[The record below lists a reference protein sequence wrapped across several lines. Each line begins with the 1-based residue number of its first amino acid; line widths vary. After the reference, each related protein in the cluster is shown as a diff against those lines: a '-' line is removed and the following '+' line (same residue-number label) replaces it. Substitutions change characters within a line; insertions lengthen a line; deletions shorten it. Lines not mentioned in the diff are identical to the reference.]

1 MSLLDYD
8 GLDYH
13 TGKFKTWVKK
23 LLEGKSN
30 AGHKHTKSDITDFPN
45 LGTASSKDIA
55 SNGNASTTQV
65 VMGNDTRLTD
75 ARKASDVSAW
85 AKAAAKPTYT
95 ASEVGAYTKSE
106 TDTKLNSKINT
117 SLKGSA
123 NGLAELDSNGKVPS
137 TQLPSFVDD
146 VIEGYLS
153 SGKFYKESAHTTQI
167 SGESGK
173 IYIDLSTEKTY
184 RWSGSA
190 FVVISETLALG
201 ETSSTAYRGDRGKTA
216 YDHSQSTHARI
227 DATKVEKSSTNG
239 NIKINGTETNI
250 YTHPSGTN
258 PHGTTKSDVGL
269 GNVGN
274 FKAVSTVSN
283 QGLSDTEKSNAR
295 SNIGAQV
302 AGSYASSTHTHDDR
316 YYTESEIDSKLNGKA
331 NSSHTHTKSQITD
344 FPTSMPA
351 NGGNSTTV
359 NGHTVNSNVPANAK
373 FTDTT
378 YNIATTTANGLMSK
392 EHVSKLNNIQ
402 IKTYTSIESLGLS
415 GTPTVN
421 EIKLAMPLYSELLI
435 EVNFLASKTDSEGN
449 TLDNASCRIVKLNSD
464 GRAWAEAHGK
474 SDGKHYVMRLG
485 KSDSAPND
493 FTEIWEQIAMNS
505 DKTEDFYFMK
515 YYDYLQDP
523 SKNLFVKSTNIN
535 DKIESN
541 GRGFTRTT
549 DEPALLIKIRHD
561 NASTGNYWTG
571 FGILAKTKYGCIT
584 GTPGNAYSNID
595 TTDIAVETTPNGNT
609 VYVSHMASAW
619 TNNNYPC
626 TITTTNG
633 TIKSISEPV
642 YYLGTTTNKNKLNKF
657 ILAVADY
664 LLFDSND
671 ILPILNSFSK
681 NNLSADAI
689 TTSQLTVTDISHY
702 INDKSLYFKTGNDEA
717 GFINY
722 TTSNS
727 TIYSSGDTT
736 KTGVVGFHVGNSAY
750 NTRLEGDYL
759 YLYGGTMLSANTTLR
774 TGSDEKVKVF
784 TNDIES
790 DNDNLIK
797 LFDIINPKTYKYRYL
812 TNDKLN
818 IGFSA
823 QEVESAFLEL
833 GIKPEKYNILNIS
846 YNHML
851 NRGSDEE
858 DCKYYTKFMSI
869 AYSDLHN
876 LAILKIKDMEER
888 HTERLNS
895 LENKLE
901 MLEDKLGGVS

>member
-1 MSLLDYD
+1 MGEERLDYNGLGYYTGYVKDLVNKKSNEISDELIKAEKSYEPITKNLCSAIEGGITLTTANQLITAMYLDSGDYTLSFSCDSSIKSQYTIESVEDDMSPNGKLSSGD
-8 GLDYH
+8 GLIDVVQGSNVRKFHLSGLSFIAIRATEETEVYNMQIE
-13 TGKFKTWVKK
+13 TG
-23 LLEGKSN
+23 N
-30 AGHKHTKSDITDFPN
+30 
-45 LGTASSKDIA
+45 
-55 SNGNASTTQV
+55 
-65 VMGNDTRLTD
+65 
-75 ARKASDVSAW
+75 
-85 AKAAAKPTYT
+85 T
-95 ASEVGAYTKSE
+95 ASEYEEYIESLRTLT
-106 TDTKLNSKINT
+106 TDITLLQKENK
-117 SLKGSA
+117 
-123 NGLAELDSNGKVPS
+123 
-137 TQLPSFVDD
+137 D
-146 VIEGYLS
+146 V
-153 SGKFYKESAHTTQI
+153 
-167 SGESGK
+167 SGE
-173 IYIDLSTEKTY
+173 
-184 RWSGSA
+184 
-190 FVVISETLALG
+190 ISELEKNMQNMNTAL
-201 ETSSTAYRGDRGKTA
+201 S
-216 YDHSQSTHARI
+216 
-227 DATKVEKSSTNG
+227 
-239 NIKINGTETNI
+239 
-250 YTHPSGTN
+250 
-258 PHGTTKSDVGL
+258 
-269 GNVGN
+269 
-274 FKAVSTVSN
+274 
-283 QGLSDTEKSNAR
+283 
-295 SNIGAQV
+295 
-302 AGSYASSTHTHDDR
+302 
-316 YYTESEIDSKLNGKA
+316 GKA

-359 NGHTVNSNVPANAK
+359 NGHTVNSDVPANAK

-402 IKTYTSIESLGLS
+402 NDALGLKY
-415 GTPTVN
+415 
-421 EIKLAMPLYSELLI
+421 IY
-435 EVNFLASKTDSEGN
+435 
-449 TLDNASCRIVKLNSD
+449 NA
-464 GRAWAEAHGK
+464 GK
-474 SDGKHYVMRLG
+474 SDYGISSTGGTSANNSSVASNYFMLNAKDGGKTGMIQFTQPFDFRKSSRLLYNVSYYNSGALNQVRVYLGTSAGKNDLMSFDIPLTTGINSFSLPDSVKTRTETYVSFVCNIVSGNTGDIRFNQVYVDNLYQNCFD
-485 KSDSAPND
+485 KSN
-493 FTEIWEQIAMNS
+493 
-505 DKTEDFYFMK
+505 KTEDFYFMK

-549 DEPALLIKIRHD
+549 DEPALLIKIRYD

-584 GTPGNAYSNID
+584 GTQGNAYSNID

-671 ILPILNSFSK
+671 VLPILNSFSK
-681 NNLSADAI
+681 NNLSAYAI

-702 INDKSLYFKTGNDEA
+702 INDKSLYFKTGNGEA

-722 TTSNS
+722 STIYT

>member
-1 MSLLDYD
+1 MSVLDYE

-13 TGKFKTWVKK
+13 TGKFKTWV
-23 LLEGKSN
+23 N
-30 AGHKHTKSDITDFPN
+30 N
-45 LGTASSKDIA
+45 
-55 SNGNASTTQV
+55 
-65 VMGNDTRLTD
+65 
-75 ARKASDVSAW
+75 
-85 AKAAAKPTYT
+85 
-95 ASEVGAYTKSE
+95 
-106 TDTKLNSKINT
+106 KLNS
-117 SLKGSA
+117 
-123 NGLAELDSNGKVPS
+123 
-137 TQLPSFVDD
+137 
-146 VIEGYLS
+146 
-153 SGKFYKESAHTTQI
+153 
-167 SGESGK
+167 
-173 IYIDLSTEKTY
+173 
-184 RWSGSA
+184 
-190 FVVISETLALG
+190 
-201 ETSSTAYRGDRGKTA
+201 
-216 YDHSQSTHARI
+216 
-227 DATKVEKSSTNG
+227 
-239 NIKINGTETNI
+239 
-250 YTHPSGTN
+250 
-258 PHGTTKSDVGL
+258 
-269 GNVGN
+269 
-274 FKAVSTVSN
+274 
-283 QGLSDTEKSNAR
+283 
-295 SNIGAQV
+295 
-302 AGSYASSTHTHDDR
+302 
-316 YYTESEIDSKLNGKA
+316 
-331 NSSHTHTKSQITD
+331 
-344 FPTSMPA
+344 M
-351 NGGNSTTV
+351 
-359 NGHTVNSNVPANAK
+359 
-373 FTDTT
+373 
-378 YNIATTTANGLMSK
+378 
-392 EHVSKLNNIQ
+392 Q

-435 EVNFLASKTDSEGN
+435 EVNLLASKTDSEGN

-485 KSDSAPND
+485 KNGASND
-493 FTEIWEQIAMNS
+493 FTEVWEQISMNS
-505 DKTEDFYFMK
+505 DNNKLLSLMTNNTSYVDNFSGNENADNAPMGIRKGQRIQGYPKLFGEWVLYKTYYYDAEHQYGWQSAYDMISSRIAYRYRRNGSWFDWVYITDDALGLKYIYNVGKSDYGISSTGGTSTNNSSVASDYFRLNAKDGGKTGMVQFTQPFDFRKSSRLLYNVSYYNSGTLNQVRVYLGTSAGKNDLMSFDIPLTTGINGFSLPDSVKTRTETYITFVCYIVNGNTGDIRFDQVYVDNLYQDYFDKSNKTEDFYFMK

-523 SKNLFVKSTNIN
+523 SKDLFVKSTSVN

-549 DEPALLIKIRHD
+549 DEPALLIKIRYD

-571 FGILAKTKYGCIT
+571 FGILSKTKYGCIT
-584 GTPGNAYSNID
+584 GTPGNAYSNIN

-633 TIKSISEPV
+633 TTKSISEPV

-671 ILPILNSFSK
+671 ILPISNSFSK
-681 NNLSADAI
+681 NNLSTDSI

-702 INDKSLYFKTGNDEA
+702 VNDKSLYFKTGNGEA

-727 TIYSSGDTT
+727 TIYSSGNTT

-774 TGSDEKVKVF
+774 TGSDEKVKAF

-851 NRGSDEE
+851 NRGSNEE

-901 MLEDKLGGVS
+901 MLEDKLGGMS